1 MVMLCICLAEL
12 KTLCIVANGK
22 VTGYVKNRNQEDLPQ
37 VFRSMEKSEERAR
50 QLLSWVQNAI
60 SSRQLR
66 DPSIAEVKWL
76 NTFLKNH
83 DLLPCKIEIVFVVVV
98 HEAKNLSNA
107 ITITSEALWH
117 SPDNNTS
124 PV

>member
-1 MVMLCICLAEL
+1 
-12 KTLCIVANGK
+12 
-22 VTGYVKNRNQEDLPQ
+22 
-37 VFRSMEKSEERAR
+37 MEKSEERAR

-66 DPSIAEVKWL
+66 DPGIAGVKWL

-83 DLLPCKIEIVFVVVV
+83 DLLPSHLRKIGAVFAVMV

-107 ITITSEALWH
+107 MTIASEALRH

-124 PV
+124 PAQNYTIVNYRPRGVPYDQAKPFKVSDEN